1 MKTFTITF
9 QVEEVVE
16 ALKQGG
22 KEYGWVLKK
31 DLDLEQLQEVFSE
44 DLKMTIQLDEFF
56 VEAMNQDVYND
67 FFEEKEWI
75 EVEEFDED

>member
-44 DLKMTIQLDEFF
+44 DLKMTIQLEELF
-56 VEAMNQDVYND
+56 VEGINQDVYND
-67 FFEEKEWI
+67 FFEE
-75 EVEEFDED
+75 ED

>member
-56 VEAMNQDVYND
+56 VEGINQDVYND

>member
-9 QVEEVVE
+9 KVEEVVE

-22 KEYGWVLKK
+22 KEFGWVLKK

-44 DLKMTIQLDEFF
+44 DLKMSIQLEELF
-56 VEAMNQDVYND
+56 VEGINQDVYND
-67 FFEEKEWI
+67 FFEE
-75 EVEEFDED
+75 ED